1 MKVKSVLLTTVLAVA
16 LSLSSNVSANKPEGF
31 EGKVKTM
38 PMLRALSKL
47 DLTEEQKQNIKAV
60 VKQNREVNQIYRAD
74 RKQFKTQMQQL
85 MTAAAWDENFAQ
97 SLIQA
102 QMEQGKEVELNIAK
116 TRNQVFNLLTK
127 EQQDAL
133 LEKINSPKNKER
145 NGKKN
150 KKVKLNKLSK
160 FLDLSEMQ
168 IAQIKALREAAKL
181 EMDTIRLKDMNVRE
195 NFTSVVLSESFDEA
209 RWLALQESVN
219 DTKAEH
225 KLIRTKLRYD
235 TLSVL
240 SESQKEKFK
249 KISKR
254 MKEKGR
260 RAGSI

>member
-16 LSLSSNVSANKPEGF
+16 LSLSTNVSAHKPEGF
-31 EGKVKTM
+31 KGNVKEM
-38 PMLRALSKL
+38 PMLKALSKL

-60 VKQNREVNQIYRAD
+60 VKQSREVNQIYRAD

-85 MTAAAWDENFAQ
+85 MTAAAWDESFAQ

-102 QMEQGKEVELNIAK
+102 QMEQGKEIELNIAK
-116 TRNQVFNLLTK
+116 TRNQVFNLLTD
-127 EQQDAL
+127 EQQQAL
-133 LEKINSPKNKER
+133 IEDIDNPKPKDR
-145 NGKKN
+145 NGKRN
-150 KKVKLNKLSK
+150 KKAEMKRLSK
-160 FLDLSEMQ
+160 LLDLSEMQ
-168 IAQIKALREAAKL
+168 IAQINALREAAKL
-181 EMDTIRLKDMNVRE
+181 EMDTLRLKDMNIRE
-195 NFTSVVLSESFDEA
+195 DFTRIVFSENFDEA
-209 RWLALQESVN
+209 KWLSLQESVV

-240 SESQKEKFK
+240 SESQKEKFE